1 MVLMVTGPDPSID
14 GGLRPFALAHGRNWK
29 ESPMIEAWLPNV
41 YHFALESWAILAR
54 MAVSE
59 HVRAVLVSGKNK
71 GVGHP
76 RFFRVLKG
84 V

>member
-1 MVLMVTGPDPSID
+1 MATGPDPSID

-54 MAVSE
+54 MPVSE
-59 HVRAVLVSGKNK
+59 HVRALLVSGKNK
-71 GVGHP
+71 SVGHP
-76 RFFRVLKG
+76 RFSRVLKG